1 MNVLHISG
9 IEKDIIWG
17 KIKQFKTIAVI
28 EYINRISMWP
38 CYANDSDILLESDI
52 MEVNLKTIAD
62 LLLSSDQKNLY
73 ENINFNFTNEYL
85 ETAAKMFIYWNL
97 CPKFM
102 LDWAQ
107 LFKDLLQNAS
117 PDIIVLTLN
126 RIMVTGRKN
135 GESFIVNLAKNILI
149 KIGERY
155 SFHFHTIDAFTKA
168 SSFEDIY
175 SNNMS
180 QGYVRTINCNH
191 AIIF

>member
-1 MNVLHISG
+1 M
-9 IEKDIIWG
+9 
-17 KIKQFKTIAVI
+17 KTI
-28 EYINRISMWP
+28 
-38 CYANDSDILLESDI
+38 
-52 MEVNLKTIAD
+52 TD

-73 ENINFNFTNEYL
+73 ENINLNFTNEYL

-135 GESFIVNLAKNILI
+135 GENFLVNLAKNILI

-180 QGYVRTINCNH
+180 KGYV
-191 AIIF
+191 